1 MISRCWNSTSADPP
15 GGPRGP
21 QPQPKSGCWPVKTAV
36 LQGRIE
42 SVHFKVSRFRPA
54 ASVAQL
60 AEQLICNQQVAG
72 STPAASSARRRS
84 RGTAGRWRL
93 TDASAVGSPRRGIG
107 RSATHSIRDR
117 SDSAR
122 RVFRETGGAAFQGV
136 HRTPQGS
143 FPSGQRG
150 QTVNLMA
157 MPSQV
162 RILHSPVLSRS
173 YRSLIPF
180 RFQHSIAG
188 VAQW

>member
-1 MISRCWNSTSADPP
+1 M
-15 GGPRGP
+15 
-21 QPQPKSGCWPVKTAV
+21 KTAV

-157 MPSQV
+157 SAFAGSNPALPSL
-162 RILHSPVLSRS
+162 IPVLSQ
-173 YRSLIPF
+173 P
-180 RFQHSIAG
+180 HSIPIPTLDRG
-188 VAQW
+188 CSSMVEQ